1 MAVCL
6 EYQSIY
12 APRREVAVS
21 VRMQVLAG
29 SCLLIALLAKVWVKI
44 EATEVGYQLAKE
56 QRQTVELDMQRR
68 ELELQKSILLR
79 PDQLRAAASARLGLQ
94 PLNPQRARRM
104 GTVSTSLS

>member
-12 APRREVAVS
+12 APRRAVAVS
-21 VRMQVLAG
+21 VRMQIIAG
-29 SCLLIALLAKVWVKI
+29 SCLLLALLGKVWVKI

-68 ELELQKSILLR
+68 ELELQRSILLR
-79 PDQLRAAASARLGLQ
+79 PDQLRAAAASRLKLQ
-94 PLNPQRARRM
+94 PLNPQRARRI
-104 GTVSTSLS
+104 SSAIS